1 MKNIIKNYIVLIIV
15 MMGTA
20 SAFSQFGGGSGTGLL
35 YLDGDNDGYGRSDT
49 FIFDDGQ
56 NHPGYASKKGDC
68 NDFDEFIFP
77 GAPELC
83 DGKDNDCDGSVD
95 ESPKP
100 PIPSTVSVNNN
111 CGNSVLTRGNP
122 PSGIT
127 WFWQTSA
134 SGTNT
139 GRSGVSITLTSGSV
153 HYLRGKN
160 NSTGCWGTARSVGY
174 NIIAAPSFPS
184 APSITKNCG
193 NTVITRG
200 TPPSGNTWY
209 WQSSDSGTSTANS
222 AQSITRTSGSVY
234 FLRARHNTTG
244 CWSNGRSILYSI
256 NTIPAVP
263 TASVVNNCGSSV
275 LTKGSAPSGITW
287 YWQSSATGTST
298 SNASA
303 SITRTSGSVYYL
315 RARNNSTGCWSSAK
329 SVGYSIKAIPSV
341 PTASVVNNCGNS
353 VLTKGTAP
361 SGVTW
366 YWQSSPSGTSTS
378 NANTS
383 ITRIS
388 GSVYYLRARN
398 NSSLCW
404 SVSKTVNY
412 SIKVVPGQPTAPT
425 VSNNCGSSVLTKG
438 SAPSGVTWYWQSSAS
453 GTSTSNS
460 STSITRTSGNAYYLR
475 ARNNSS
481 LCWGTVRKVNYYI
494 KAVPAQPTAPTVSNN
509 CGSSVLTK
517 GTAPSGVTWY
527 WQSSA
532 SGTST
537 SNASASITRTSGS
550 VYYLRARNNST
561 ECWSSAKSVGYS
573 INAIPSVPTA
583 GVVNNCGSSVLTK
596 GNAPSGITWYWQSS
610 ATGTSTSNASTSITR
625 TSGSVYYLRARNNST
640 GCWSSSNSVG
650 YSIKAI
656 PAVPTASVVNNCGSS
671 VLTKGSAPSGITW
684 YWQSS
689 ASGTSTSNASASI
702 TRTSGSVYYLRARNN
717 STGCWSSSKSVGYSI
732 NTIPAVPTASVVNN
746 CGSSVLTKGSA
757 PSGVTWY
764 WQSSASGTSTSNSS
778 TSITRTSGSVYYL
791 RARNNSSLCWS
802 AARTV
807 NYSIQPIPIW
817 YADIDGDGFG
827 DPNDT
832 LTQCIAPAGYV
843 TNANDQCPE
852 VPGENSG
859 CAGTPYQ
866 EITISNENYVFTRV
880 YQNEM
885 ESMTGVTTNRD
896 VIENIT
902 YFDGLGRPKQQVGI
916 KASPTAKDIVT
927 HIGYDV
933 YGRQAKQHL
942 PFERATNTTTPL
954 GSYGTVN
961 VNTTINSYYQNTYGD
976 DFTGMALADVNA
988 YSESIFEPSPLN
1000 RVAEQGAPGKDWK
1013 ANPTNNDDHTIK
1025 FDWDTNIVDEVVR
1038 FKVTF
1043 SGGNTGK
1050 PQLVK
1055 DGFYVA
1061 GELYVTIIKDE
1072 NWQPNQTHPKDHTSK
1087 EYKDKRGR
1095 VVLKQTFNEG
1105 IPHDTYY
1112 VYDQFDNLTYV
1123 IPPKV
1128 TTNDPVYNI
1137 ELSELCYQYKYDHR
1151 NRLVEK
1157 KIPGK
1162 GWEYII
1168 YDKLDQPILTQDAN
1182 QKAKGEWLF
1191 TKYDALGRVAY
1202 TGKYKSTRNRGTLL
1216 LAMSGVSTFWE
1227 TREPATTLGG
1237 TTVYYSNVAFPT
1249 ADLEI
1254 LTVNY
1259 YDNYSFDINGL
1270 SNPGTVYGVGTTDRT
1285 RSLATGGKVR
1295 VLGINDW
1302 ITTVTYYDDKA
1313 RPIYVASKND
1323 YLNTT
1328 DIIESKLDF
1337 VGRVEETKTTHTKGT
1352 NAAIVTVDKFTY
1364 DHTGRLLKQTQKIN
1378 TQAEE
1383 VIAENNYDALGQLTS
1398 KKVGGT
1404 STTLNASRLQEVNYQ
1419 YNVRGWLTSI
1429 NEGTTSNGDL
1439 FGFSIG
1445 YNQGNNPLYNGN
1457 ISRTEWETQNDNKK
1471 RHYNYSYDA
1480 LNRIQSA
1487 GYNTELLDEPGWFN
1501 VTNIS
1506 YDKNGNLLTLNRAKK
1521 GSQVAGA
1528 AMDYLTYNYD
1538 HGNKLL
1544 KVKDQWSGAGGF
1556 EDGTNTNNDF
1566 TYDVNGNMISDQN
1579 KGITSITYNHLN
1591 LPETVSISNSEGTG
1605 DITYIYD
1612 ATGTKLKKIA
1622 PSGSSLIETEY
1633 AGNYIYKN
1641 NVLQYMSTP
1650 EGYATPTVTPSGVEG
1665 YRYVYQYK
1673 DHLDNVRLSYT
1684 KNDVG
1689 NLEIIEENNYY
1700 PFGLTHKGYN
1710 NTISSLGNSTAQLL
1724 KFGGKEEQNELGLG
1738 WIDITARN
1746 YDPTLGRW
1754 MNLDPMAEKYYGYS
1768 SYNYTINNPVKY
1780 VDPDGMDVILLIW
1793 TTNNERW
1800 GHAAI
1805 AVTNY
1810 EKDDDGNYKKDVDGN
1825 YIPDGTFTFYNLWP
1839 DDNFNP
1845 ITDSVDRDRKPD
1857 YFMGADADN
1866 GMVKELRELLY
1877 DDPTRGA
1884 EDWKAPD
1891 GAILLR
1897 TSFDKDQEVKSTME
1911 SFIEEKQKYNNIRFN
1926 CTDYCIQGIETASDS
1941 YIDAEEPVTLS
1952 YDASTPNRLFRET
1965 KKMKSTYILKDPGEA
1980 VNKDFNSAK
1989 FSGGGSKKKKS

>member
-20 SAFSQFGGGSGTGLL
+20 SAFSQIGDGDVLGDCGITSYRDADGDSWGDINNKTCQLTIPAGYVGRYGDRDDGNALITNIAPRNFYRDGDGDTYGNPNSTIYASARPNGYVTNNSDYDDSNALITNVVPRNFYRDGDGDTFGNPSNIKYQSAQPSGYVTNANDCNDGSAAINPNTVW
-35 YLDGDNDGYGRSDT
+35 YKDSDGDNFAST
-49 FIFDDGQ
+49 
-56 NHPGYASKKGDC
+56 SKKQCTSPGAGYKLSVTGLGDC
-68 NDFDEFIFP
+68 NDNDVTLNP
-77 GAPELC
+77 LTVWYY
-83 DGKDNDCDGSVD
+83 DNDGDSFGNEGDLSAIRQQCSQPSSKYVRKIGDCNDNNINIHPNTVWYKNSDGDGFASTTKKQCTNPGSGYSLTVRPLGDCNDNNAAIHPDTVWYKNSDGDGFASTTKKQCTNPGSGYSLTVRPLGDCNDNNAAIHPNTVWYKNSDGDGFASTTKKQCTNPGSGYSLTVRPLGDCNDSNAAIHPDTVWYKNSDGDGFASTTKKQCTNPGSGYSLTVRPLGDCDDSNAAIHPDTVWYKNSDGDGFASTTKKQCTNPGSGYSLTVRPLGDCNDSNAAIHPDTVWYKNSDGDGFASTTKKQCTNPGSGYSLTVRPLGDCNDSNAAIHPDTVWYKNSDGDGFASTTKKQCINPGSGYSLTVKPLGDCNDSDASIHPNTVWYIDGDGDTFGDKNVTKIQCTKPAGYVRNDDDYNDSTGLITNIAPRNFYRDVD
-95 ESPKP
+95 GDTFGNLADKKYQSTQPAGYVTNANDCNDNDASLTPNTVWYKDADGDTWGDKSMTKKQCDQP
-100 PIPSTVSVNNN
+100 LGFVRNDDDYDDSTV
-111 CGNSVLTRGNP
+111 
-122 PSGIT
+122 
-127 WFWQTSA
+127 
-134 SGTNT
+134 
-139 GRSGVSITLTSGSV
+139 
-153 HYLRGKN
+153 
-160 NSTGCWGTARSVGY
+160 
-174 NIIAAPSFPS
+174 NIINIAPQTF
-184 APSITKNCG
+184 
-193 NTVITRG
+193 
-200 TPPSGNTWY
+200 Y
-209 WQSSDSGTSTANS
+209 LDS
-222 AQSITRTSGSVY
+222 
-234 FLRARHNTTG
+234 
-244 CWSNGRSILYSI
+244 
-256 NTIPAVP
+256 
-263 TASVVNNCGSSV
+263 
-275 LTKGSAPSGITW
+275 
-287 YWQSSATGTST
+287 
-298 SNASA
+298 
-303 SITRTSGSVYYL
+303 
-315 RARNNSTGCWSSAK
+315 
-329 SVGYSIKAIPSV
+329 
-341 PTASVVNNCGNS
+341 
-353 VLTKGTAP
+353 
-361 SGVTW
+361 
-366 YWQSSPSGTSTS
+366 
-378 NANTS
+378 
-383 ITRIS
+383 
-388 GSVYYLRARN
+388 
-398 NSSLCW
+398 
-404 SVSKTVNY
+404 
-412 SIKVVPGQPTAPT
+412 
-425 VSNNCGSSVLTKG
+425 
-438 SAPSGVTWYWQSSAS
+438 
-453 GTSTSNS
+453 
-460 STSITRTSGNAYYLR
+460 
-475 ARNNSS
+475 
-481 LCWGTVRKVNYYI
+481 
-494 KAVPAQPTAPTVSNN
+494 
-509 CGSSVLTK
+509 
-517 GTAPSGVTWY
+517 
-527 WQSSA
+527 
-532 SGTST
+532 
-537 SNASASITRTSGS
+537 
-550 VYYLRARNNST
+550 
-561 ECWSSAKSVGYS
+561 
-573 INAIPSVPTA
+573 
-583 GVVNNCGSSVLTK
+583 
-596 GNAPSGITWYWQSS
+596 
-610 ATGTSTSNASTSITR
+610 
-625 TSGSVYYLRARNNST
+625 
-640 GCWSSSNSVG
+640 
-650 YSIKAI
+650 
-656 PAVPTASVVNNCGSS
+656 
-671 VLTKGSAPSGITW
+671 
-684 YWQSS
+684 
-689 ASGTSTSNASASI
+689 
-702 TRTSGSVYYLRARNN
+702 
-717 STGCWSSSKSVGYSI
+717 
-732 NTIPAVPTASVVNN
+732 
-746 CGSSVLTKGSA
+746 
-757 PSGVTWY
+757 
-764 WQSSASGTSTSNSS
+764 
-778 TSITRTSGSVYYL
+778 
-791 RARNNSSLCWS
+791 
-802 AARTV
+802 
-807 NYSIQPIPIW
+807 
-817 YADIDGDGFG
+817 DGDGFG
-827 DPNDT
+827 DPN
-832 LTQCIAPAGYV
+832 QSVYYSIAPAGYV

-927 HIGYDV
+927 HIEYDI

-942 PFERATNTTTPL
+942 PFERAANTTTPL

-976 DFTGMALADVNA
+976 DFIGMALADVNA

-1055 DGFYVA
+1055 DGFYTA

-1072 NWQPNQTHPKDHTSK
+1072 NWQLNQTHPKDHTSK

-1112 VYDQFDNLTYV
+1112 VYDEFDNLTYV

-1216 LAMSGVSTFWE
+1216 LAMSGLSTFWE

-1237 TTVYYSNVAFPT
+1237 TTVYYSNAAFPT

-1295 VLGINDW
+1295 VLGTNDW

-1328 DIIESKLDF
+1328 DIVESKLDF

-1383 VIAENNYDALGQLTS
+1383 VIAENSYDALGQLTS
-1398 KKVGGT
+1398 KKVGGIA
-1404 STTLNASRLQEVNYQ
+1404 NASEASSPLQTIDYTH
-1419 YNVRGWLTSI
+1419 NVRGWLTSI

-1471 RHYNYSYDA
+1471 RYYNYSYDA

-1528 AMDYLTYNYD
+1528 AMDYLTYSYD

-1544 KVKDQWSGAGGF
+1544 KVKDQWIGAGGF
-1556 EDGTNTNNDF
+1556 EDGTNTNNDY
-1566 TYDVNGNMISDQN
+1566 TYDVNGNMTIDQN
-1579 KGITSITYNHLN
+1579 KGITNITYNHLN

-1612 ATGTKLKKIA
+1612 ATGAKLKKIS

-1641 NVLQYMSTP
+1641 GTLEFFNHA
-1650 EGYATPTVTPSGVEG
+1650 EGYIEPVIANGSTAISSFD
-1665 YRYVYQYK
+1665 YIYQYK
-1673 DHLDNVRLSYT
+1673 DHLGNIRLSY
-1684 KNDVG
+1684 KDANRDGAIVQD
-1689 NLEIIEENNYY
+1689 EIIEENNYY
-1700 PFGLTHKGYN
+1700 PFGLKHKGYN
-1710 NTISSLGNSTAQLL
+1710 EIVSPRTNSTAQ
-1724 KFGGKEEQNELGLG
+1724 KFKYNGIELEESLGVNLYEM
-1738 WIDITARN
+1738 DVRQ
-1746 YDPTLGRW
+1746 YDPAIARW
-1754 MNLDPMAEKYYGYS
+1754 VAIDPVTHHSMS
-1768 SYNYTINNPVKY
+1768 TYTAFDNNPIY
-1780 VDPDGMDVILLIW
+1780 WTDPSGANAENLVDEIINKSSGYNSSVW
-1793 TTNNERW
+1793 KSNN
-1800 GHAAI
+1800 
-1805 AVTNY
+1805 
-1810 EKDDDGNYKKDVDGN
+1810 
-1825 YIPDGTFTFYNLWP
+1825 DGTFRASNGRTAGTKTENTDIVIMHRTNVSENGKKGEDGSDIVYLNNQVNSRERLKNGKYIYKKQNLYMTAVIESSGRLSSIQIQAVETIWN
-1839 DDNFNP
+1839 DDGEIVDHGLSVSEVDVSNGFNP
-1845 ITDSVDRDRKPD
+1845 EKIKNKNNKGIFEFFIVAQAVQNHRNRTGHSVMKDLQRSYKAISTALIGSSGYSIKP
-1857 YFMGADADN
+1857 G
-1866 GMVKELRELLY
+1866 
-1877 DDPTRGA
+1877 
-1884 EDWKAPD
+1884 
-1891 GAILLR
+1891 
-1897 TSFDKDQEVKSTME
+1897 
-1911 SFIEEKQKYNNIRFN
+1911 
-1926 CTDYCIQGIETASDS
+1926 
-1941 YIDAEEPVTLS
+1941 
-1952 YDASTPNRLFRET
+1952 
-1965 KKMKSTYILKDPGEA
+1965 KKMKTPKSLAGKLIGLVPFTAGLTL
-1980 VNKDFNSAK
+1980 K
-1989 FSGGGSKKKKS
+1989 FSTSNIEKMKLPVIQRTKMYDE